1 MRKLTIV
8 FHHAGGGHQSAAD
21 ALKATLAGQEH
32 PWDVSL
38 LDIQELLDPLD
49 LLRRATGLRI
59 QDTYNLILRKGWTR
73 FTPQLLVILQGTIR
87 LYHSPIV
94 RALRAYWAQHPADLV
109 LSVIPHFNREIAE
122 SLRPVGIRTPREIPI
137 WPSQAGRDALKAQPS
152 AAKAASMAGANGTA
166 EAVPYPKLSG
176 NEPNQRILNSRTLGT
191 ETAITKPP
199 FVTLITD
206 LADYPPHF
214 WIEPESEYIIVG
226 SERARQQ
233 ALTIG
238 HPADH
243 IFQTSGM
250 ILKPRFYEKT
260 TVDRVAER
268 TRLGLEPDCP
278 TGIVLFGGYGSKVM
292 VDITRKL
299 NEAGGGVQIILICG
313 HNQKLAAEL
322 KNLRTRKPVLVVG
335 FAQNVEYYMALADFF
350 IGKPGPGSIS
360 EALQFHLPVIVECN
374 SKTLPQE
381 RYNAE
386 WVTEKGFGIVVP
398 SFKNIAPAVQRL
410 LESATF
416 NAFRMKANEYSNR
429 ALFEVPIILEE
440 CAPHTAATIQPQAAV
455 LI

>member
-21 ALKATLAGQEH
+21 ALQATLARQEH

-59 QDTYNLILRKGWTR
+59 QDTYNLILRRGWTR
-73 FTPQLLVILQGTIR
+73 FTPQLLVVLQGTIR

-94 RALRAYWAQHPADLV
+94 KALRAYWAQHPADLA
-109 LSVIPHFNREIAE
+109 LSVIPHFNREIAD
-122 SLRPVGIRTPREIPI
+122 SLRTDGART
-137 WPSQAGRDALKAQPS
+137 
-152 AAKAASMAGANGTA
+152 
-166 EAVPYPKLSG
+166 
-176 NEPNQRILNSRTLGT
+176 
-191 ETAITKPP
+191 P

-214 WIEPESEYIIVG
+214 WIERESEFIIVG
-226 SERARQQ
+226 TERARQQ
-233 ALTIG
+233 ALTMG

-260 TVDRVAER
+260 TVDRVAAR
-268 TRLGLEPDCP
+268 RRLGLEPDCP
-278 TGIVLFGGYGSKVM
+278 TGIVLFGGYGSQVM
-292 VDITRKL
+292 VDITKQL
-299 NEAGGGVQIILICG
+299 NEAGSGVQLILICG
-313 HNQKLAAEL
+313 HNQRLAAEL
-322 KNLRTRKPVLVVG
+322 KNLQTRKPILVVG

-374 SKTLPQE
+374 SRTLPQE

-386 WVTEKGFGIVVP
+386 WVTEKGYGIVVP
-398 SFKNIAPAVQRL
+398 NFKKMAPAVQRL
-410 LESATF
+410 LQSATF
-416 NAFRMKANEYSNR
+416 NEFRLKANEYSNR
-429 ALFEVPIILEE
+429 ALFEVPIILEQ
-440 CAPHTAATIQPQAAV
+440 CAEHTAATQSPAAV
-455 LI
+455 

>member
-73 FTPQLLVILQGTIR
+73 FTPQLLVVLQGTIR

-94 RALRAYWAQHPADLV
+94 KALRAYWAEHPADLV
-109 LSVIPHFNREIAE
+109 LSVIPHFNRAIAD
-122 SLRPVGIRTPREIPI
+122 SLRPVGIRTP
-137 WPSQAGRDALKAQPS
+137 
-152 AAKAASMAGANGTA
+152 GT
-166 EAVPYPKLSG
+166 
-176 NEPNQRILNSRTLGT
+176 RT
-191 ETAITKPP
+191 P

-214 WIEPESEYIIVG
+214 WIERESEYIIVG
-226 SERARQQ
+226 TERARQQ

-238 HPADH
+238 HSADH

-260 TVDRVAER
+260 SVDRVAER
-268 TRLGLEPDCP
+268 KRLGLEPDCP
-278 TGIVLFGGYGSKVM
+278 TGIVLFGGYGSQAM

-299 NEAGGGVQIILICG
+299 NETGSGVQLILICG
-313 HNQKLAAEL
+313 HNEKLAAEL
-322 KNLRTRKPVLVVG
+322 KNLPTRKPVLVVG

-360 EALQFHLPVIVECN
+360 EALQLHLPVIVECN
-374 SKTLPQE
+374 SRTLPQE

-386 WVTEKGFGIVVP
+386 WVTEKGYGIVVP
-398 SFKNIAPAVQRL
+398 SFKQIAPAVQRSL
-410 LESATF
+410 QSATF
-416 NAFRMKANEYSNR
+416 DEFRLKAGEYSNR
-429 ALFEVPIILEE
+429 ALFEVPIILEQ
-440 CAPHTAATIQPQAAV
+440 CAERTAVPMRSQAAV
-455 LI
+455 

>member
-8 FHHAGGGHQSAAD
+8 FHHAGGGHQSAAE
-21 ALKATLAGQEH
+21 ALKATLSSQEH

-59 QDTYNLILRKGWTR
+59 QDTYNLILRRGWTR
-73 FTPQLLVILQGTIR
+73 FTPQLLVVLQVTIR
-87 LYHSPIV
+87 FYHSPIV
-94 RALRAYWAQHPADLV
+94 KALRSYWAQHPADLV
-109 LSVIPHFNREIAE
+109 LSVIPHFNRAIAD
-122 SLRPVGIRTPREIPI
+122 SLRPVATTTP
-137 WPSQAGRDALKAQPS
+137 
-152 AAKAASMAGANGTA
+152 GT
-166 EAVPYPKLSG
+166 
-176 NEPNQRILNSRTLGT
+176 GT
-191 ETAITKPP
+191 P

-226 SERARQQ
+226 TERAREQ
-233 ALTIG
+233 ALKMG

-243 IFQTSGM
+243 IFLTSGM
-250 ILKPRFYEKT
+250 ILKPKFYEKT

-268 TRLGLEPDCP
+268 KRLGLEPDRP
-278 TGIVLFGGYGSKVM
+278 TGIVLFGGHGSQVM
-292 VDITRKL
+292 VDITKKL
-299 NEAGGGVQIILICG
+299 NEAGSGVQLILICG
-313 HNQKLAAEL
+313 HNQKLAAQL
-322 KNLRTRKPVLVVG
+322 KGLRTRKPIAVIG

-386 WVTEKGFGIVVP
+386 WVTEKGYGIVVP
-398 SFKNIAPAVQRL
+398 SFKKIAPAVQRL
-410 LESATF
+410 LQSSTF
-416 NAFRMKANEYSNR
+416 DEFRLKASEYSNR
-429 ALFEVPIILEE
+429 ALFEVPIILEQ
-440 CAPHTAATIQPQAAV
+440 CAEHTAVPTQSEAAV
-455 LI
+455 

>member
-21 ALKATLAGQEH
+21 ALKATLSSQEH
-32 PWDVSL
+32 PWDVSV

-49 LLRRATGLRI
+49 LIRRATGLRI

-73 FTPQLLVILQGTIR
+73 FTPQLLLVLQGTIH

-94 RALRAYWAQHPADLV
+94 KLLRRYWAEHPADLV

-122 SLRPVGIRTPREIPI
+122 SLRPVGTAMSGSRTP
-137 WPSQAGRDALKAQPS
+137 
-152 AAKAASMAGANGTA
+152 
-166 EAVPYPKLSG
+166 
-176 NEPNQRILNSRTLGT
+176 
-191 ETAITKPP
+191 
-199 FVTLITD
+199 FVNLITD

-214 WIEPESEYIIVG
+214 WIERESEYIIVG
-226 SERARQQ
+226 TERARQQ
-233 ALTIG
+233 ALSMG

-243 IFQTSGM
+243 VFLTSGM
-250 ILKPRFYEKT
+250 ILKPKFYEKT

-268 TRLGLEPDCP
+268 KRHGLEPDCR
-278 TGIVLFGGYGSKVM
+278 TGIVLFGGDGSQLM
-292 VDITRKL
+292 VYIRKKL
-299 NEAGGGVQIILICG
+299 NRAGSGVQLILICG
-313 HNQKLAAEL
+313 HNQKLAAQL
-322 KNLRTRKPVLVVG
+322 KGLQTRKPIAVVG

-386 WVTEKGFGIVVP
+386 WVTEKGYGIVVP
-398 SFKNIAPAVQRL
+398 SFKRIAPAVQCL
-410 LESATF
+410 LQSVTF
-416 NAFRMKANEYSNR
+416 DEFRQKASEYSNR
-429 ALFEVPIILEE
+429 ALF
-440 CAPHTAATIQPQAAV
+440 CNRRQ
-455 LI
+455 

>member
-1 MRKLTIV
+1 LRKLTIV

-73 FTPQLLVILQGTIR
+73 FTPQLLVVLQGTIR

-94 RALRAYWAQHPADLV
+94 KALRAYWAQHPADLA
-109 LSVIPHFNREIAE
+109 LSVIPHFNRAIAE
-122 SLRPVGIRTPREIPI
+122 SLRPVGTRT
-137 WPSQAGRDALKAQPS
+137 SS
-152 AAKAASMAGANGTA
+152 
-166 EAVPYPKLSG
+166 
-176 NEPNQRILNSRTLGT
+176 
-191 ETAITKPP
+191 TKTP

-214 WIEPESEYIIVG
+214 WIEPESEYIIAG
-226 SERARQQ
+226 TERARQQ
-233 ALTIG
+233 ALTMG
-238 HPADH
+238 HAADH

-260 TVDRVAER
+260 AVDRVAER
-268 TRLGLEPDCP
+268 ERLGLETDCP
-278 TGIVLFGGYGSKVM
+278 TGIVLFGGHGSQVM
-292 VDITRKL
+292 ADITRKL
-299 NEAGGGVQIILICG
+299 NEAASGVQLILICG
-313 HNQKLAAEL
+313 HNEKLAAEL
-322 KNLRTRKPVLVVG
+322 KNLQTGKPILVVG

-374 SKTLPQE
+374 SRTLPQE

-386 WVTEKGFGIVVP
+386 WITENGYGIVVP
-398 SFKNIAPAVQRL
+398 SFKKIAPAVQRL
-410 LESATF
+410 LQNATF
-416 NAFRMKANEYSNR
+416 NEFRRKANEYSNR
-429 ALFEVPIILEE
+429 ALFEVPVILEQ
-440 CAPHTAATIQPQAAV
+440 CAGHTAAATQFQAAV
-455 LI
+455 

>member
-1 MRKLTIV
+1 LRKLTV
-8 FHHAGGGHQSAAD
+8 AFHHAGGGHQSAAD

-49 LLRRATGLRI
+49 VVRRATGLRI

-73 FTPQLLVILQGTIR
+73 FTPQLLGVLKGTIR
-87 LYHSPIV
+87 AYHSPIV
-94 RALRAYWAQHPADLV
+94 KLLRAYWAQHPADLV
-109 LSVIPHFNREIAE
+109 LSVIPHFNREIAD
-122 SLRPVGIRTPREIPI
+122 SLRPVGRRAP
-137 WPSQAGRDALKAQPS
+137 
-152 AAKAASMAGANGTA
+152 GT
-166 EAVPYPKLSG
+166 
-176 NEPNQRILNSRTLGT
+176 GT
-191 ETAITKPP
+191 P

-226 SERARQQ
+226 TERARQQ
-233 ALTIG
+233 ALTMG

-260 TVDRVAER
+260 TVERVTER
-268 TRLGLEPDCP
+268 KRLGLEPDCP
-278 TGIVLFGGYGSKVM
+278 TGVVLFGGHGSRMM

-299 NEAGGGVQIILICG
+299 NEAGSGVQLILICG

-322 KNLRTRKPVLVVG
+322 KSLKTRKPIAVVG

-374 SKTLPQE
+374 SRTLPQE

-386 WVTEKGFGIVVP
+386 WVTEKGYGIVVP
-398 SFKNIAPAVQRL
+398 TFKRIAPAVQRL
-410 LESATF
+410 LQSATF
-416 NAFRMKANEYSNR
+416 NEFRMKADEYSNR
-429 ALFEVPIILEE
+429 ALLEVPIILEE
-440 CAPHTAATIQPQAAV
+440 CAKHTAPTQSQAAV
-455 LI
+455 

>member
-1 MRKLTIV
+1 M
-8 FHHAGGGHQSAAD
+8 FHHAGGGHRSAAE
-21 ALKATLAGQEH
+21 ALQSMLTGQEL

-49 LLRRATGLRI
+49 LIRRATGLRI

-73 FTPQLLVILQGTIR
+73 FTPQLLFVLQSTIR
-87 LYHSPIV
+87 LYHAPIV
-94 RALRAYWAQHPADLV
+94 KELRAYWAQHPTDLV

-122 SLRPVGIRTPREIPI
+122 SLRP
-137 WPSQAGRDALKAQPS
+137 
-152 AAKAASMAGANGTA
+152 AGAGM
-166 EAVPYPKLSG
+166 E
-176 NEPNQRILNSRTLGT
+176 RTR
-191 ETAITKPP
+191 PP

-214 WIEPESEYIIVG
+214 WIERESEYIIAG
-226 SERARQQ
+226 TDRARQQ

-268 TRLGLEPDCP
+268 KRLGLEPDCP
-278 TGIVLFGGYGSKVM
+278 TGIVLFGGHGSRVM
-292 VDITRKL
+292 VDITRRL
-299 NEAGGGVQIILICG
+299 NEADSGVQLILICG
-313 HNQKLAAEL
+313 HNEKLAADL
-322 KNLRTRKPVLVVG
+322 KKLPTRKPIAVVG

-386 WVTEKGFGIVVP
+386 WVTEKGYGIVVP
-398 SFKNIAPAVQRL
+398 TFKKIAPAVQSL
-410 LESATF
+410 LQSVTF
-416 NAFRMKANEYSNR
+416 DEFRRRAGQYSNR
-429 ALFEVPIILEE
+429 ALFEVPANLEQ
-440 CAPHTAATIQPQAAV
+440 CAEYTTAETPSVATV
-455 LI
+455 